1 MELIRFAVPGTKPF
15 AIAVIGDLQWN
26 GDPDEI
32 DCGGLE
38 RYIQRALDA
47 NAYFVGHGDYIDF
60 ASPSSRAHLLS
71 SGAYDGPMKKLDDVA
86 MELTHQVYNRFL
98 KPTTGRWAGCLEGH
112 HFWQMKDGTTTDME
126 LCRLLGTTHLGTEAG
141 IEWSFY
147 NPYGGGATGRLKCQT
162 WHHHG
167 WGSGEESALLLK
179 LKKVAADW
187 DGVSGLFM
195 GHMTKVATTVVPK
208 LRMDF
213 GNRHA
218 ALVER
223 RVLLAGT
230 GGWSKGKVVGRRDGR
245 VPRGG
250 YVERGG
256 MRPVSLGAPLV
267 HVITEQLK
275 SGPTDPDTRNRERRI
290 VVTLEAR
297 NR

>member
-1 MELIRFAVPGTKPF
+1 MELVKFSLPTMKPF
-15 AIAVIGDLQWN
+15 SIAVIGDIQWN

-60 ASPSSRAHLLS
+60 ASPSSRARLMG
-71 SGAYDGPMKKLDDVA
+71 SGAYDGPLKKLDDVA
-86 MELTHQVYNRFL
+86 RELVHQVYDRFL
-98 KPTTGRWAGCLEGH
+98 KPTKGRWVGCLEGH

-126 LCRLLGTTHLGTEAG
+126 LCRLLGTQHLGTEVG
-141 IEWSFY
+141 IEW
-147 NPYGGGATGRLKCQT
+147 RLQRQTPQRPVTHTFQT

-167 WGSGEESALLLK
+167 WGSGEESSLVMK

-187 DGVSGLFM
+187 DGVSGFFM

-208 LRMDF
+208 LTMRF
-213 GNRHA
+213 GPQHA
-218 ALVER
+218 VILER
-223 RVLLAGT
+223 RVLLVGT
-230 GGWSKGKVVGRRDGR
+230 GGWSKGKVVSRRDGQ

-256 MRPVSLGAPLV
+256 LRPVSLGAPLV
-267 HVITEQLK
+267 MVTAETRKAGLTDA
-275 SGPTDPDTRNRERRI
+275 SGNRERHVM
-290 VVTLEAR
+290 VVLEAR
-297 NR
+297 NQ

>member
-1 MELIRFAVPGTKPF
+1 MEIVEFAVPGTKRF
-15 AIAVIGDLQWN
+15 AIATIGDIQWN

-32 DCGGLE
+32 NCSGLE
-38 RYIQRALDA
+38 QYIQRAIDA

-60 ASPSSRAHLLS
+60 ASPSSRARITG
-71 SGAYDGPMKKLDDVA
+71 SGAYDGPLKKMDDIA

-98 KPTTGRWAGCLEGH
+98 KPTKGRWAGALEGH

-126 LCRLLGTTHLGTEAG
+126 LCRLLGTTHLGTEAV
-141 IEWSFY
+141 IEWVIN
-147 NPYGGGATGRLKCQT
+147 NPRAGAGNRLRFQT

-167 WGSGEESALLLK
+167 WGSGEESAMLLR

-187 DGVSGLFM
+187 DGVSGFFI
-195 GHMTKVATTVVPK
+195 GHATKVATTIIPK
-208 LRMDF
+208 LSAVVGRK
-213 GNRHA
+213 HH

-256 MRPVSLGAPLV
+256 LRPVSLGAPLV
-267 HVITEQLK
+267 DVVVESLK
-275 SGPTDPDTRNRERRI
+275 TGYTDASGNRERHI
-290 VVTLEAR
+290 VIALEAR